1 MEKIST
7 IGLDIAKNVFQVH
20 AIDEVGNVVVQR
32 RLRRRQVLPFFKRQ
46 LPCLVGLEACA
57 TSHHWAREIEKLG
70 HEVRMMPPRYVKPYV
85 KRNKNDAADAEAIC
99 EAVTRPTMRF
109 VPIKSPEQQ
118 SVLMLHRTRE
128 LFVRQRTTLINAIRA
143 HLAEFGI
150 VAGVGRNGVE
160 ALLELIAEGEDER
173 IPEAAR
179 ECLMALAMQLHLV
192 KRQILEADRR
202 VLAWHRASK
211 VSKRLEAIPGVGPL
225 IATALVASIP
235 DPTIFRSGR
244 DMSAWIGLV
253 PKQNSTGGKE
263 KLGNISK
270 AGNRYLRKL
279 LVVGALSVIRRAK
292 ILGYTKHPWLVR
304 LMERRSTKIAAVAL
318 ANKIARMAWAMM
330 ARNETYR
337 TPTVQPA

>member
-20 AIDEVGNVVVQR
+20 AIDEAGNVVVQR
-32 RLRRRQVLPFFKRQ
+32 QLRRRQVLPFFKRQ

-57 TSHHWAREIEKLG
+57 TAHHWAREIENLG
-70 HEVRMMPPRYVKPYV
+70 HEVKLMPPRYVKPYV

-99 EAVTRPTMRF
+99 EAVLRPTMRF

-118 SVLMLHRTRE
+118 SVLMLHRTRQ
-128 LFVRQRTTLINAIRA
+128 LFVRQRTSLINAIRA
-143 HLAEFGI
+143 HPAEFGI
-150 VAGVGRNGVE
+150 VAGIGRNGVE
-160 ALLELIAEGEDER
+160 VLLDLIAKGEDER

-235 DPTIFRSGR
+235 DPSIFRSGR
-244 DMSAWIGLV
+244 DMSGWIGLV

-263 KLGNISK
+263 KLGSISK

-279 LVVGALSVIRRAK
+279 LVAGALSVIRRART
-292 ILGYTKHPWLVR
+292 LGYTKHPWLVR
-304 LMERRSTKIAAVAL
+304 LMARRSTKIAAVAL

-330 ARNETYR
+330 ARNEARR
-337 TPTVQPA
+337 TPRAQPA